1 MTRDEYKKRY
11 EAICEQEDALRLQYI
26 RDVLGDIQ
34 QYEPVKIVINGY
46 TLIGTL
52 CEVKVTCLG
61 DLKFSIRE
69 KGLRVDRTIVYN
81 NTTDKFKIE
90 RA

>member
-1 MTRDEYKKRY
+1 MTRDEYKKQY

-26 RDVLGDIQ
+26 RDVIGDIQ
-34 QYEPVKIVINGY
+34 QYELVKVVINGF

-61 DLKFSIRE
+61 DLILHISE
-69 KGLRVDRTIVYN
+69 NGLRVERTIVFN

>member
-46 TLIGTL
+46 TFVGIL
-52 CEVKVTCLG
+52 CEVGISNYG
-61 DLKFSIRE
+61 DLKFFIRE
-69 KGLRVDRTIVYN
+69 VGNQVGRTIVYN